1 MCGII
6 GYTGNRPAA
15 PILIEGLKRL
25 EYRGYDSAGIA
36 VEEGDRIQS
45 VCRTGKIAELER
57 SLPQFHLTGS
67 CGIGHTRWATHGV
80 PSEANAHPHLS
91 CDGSIAIVHN
101 GIIENHAELRR
112 ILEERGHTFL
122 SQTDSEVIVHLIE
135 DAYSMLAF
143 EASEDDD
150 LADAEGKRTPHT
162 STSEML
168 AGEPSLL
175 AQAVSMACGF
185 LIGSWAICAMVASEP
200 GKIVCARKES
210 PLVIGRAAT
219 GVHVASDV
227 SAISDAVSEV
237 AVLADGQIAELD
249 ARMFNVFSVAGD
261 VMTRVNPET
270 MKLDRRAD
278 VADRGQYADFMIKE
292 IHEQPR
298 VIRDTLEGRFD
309 GGELTISELALTHEE
324 LNLIDRVC
332 IIACGTSYHA
342 ALVAKNL
349 IEGWARIPCEVE
361 VASEFR
367 YRDPIVTPSTLVV
380 AVSQSGETA
389 DTLAAIRD
397 ARIKGAKVFGITNV
411 LGSPVA
417 RESDGVI
424 YTKANKEVAV
434 ASTKSFTGQLV
445 SLTLLAMLL
454 AQSKGRLKQAQMRM
468 LFSELSNTAAQAEEI
483 LKDADDVHRAALACK
498 DARSAMFIGRGM
510 GAAVAEEGALKLKE
524 ISYLHAEAYP
534 AGEMKHGPIALI
546 EPGFPLIAVA
556 TESPT
561 YEKVLSNIQEA
572 KTRGAMVVAIATEG
586 DERIR
591 EHADHVIH
599 IPKVRDAFSPI
610 TAIIPLQLLARDIA
624 LLRGCNID
632 QPRNLAKSVTVE

>member
-1 MCGII
+1 MCGIV
-6 GYTGNRPAA
+6 GFTGTRPAS

-25 EYRGYDSAGIA
+25 EYRGYDSAGVA
-36 VEEGDRIQS
+36 VEEGSRIQV
-45 VCRTGKIAELER
+45 VCRTGKISTLEQ
-57 SLPQFHLTGS
+57 SLAQFSLTGP
-67 CGIGHTRWATHGV
+67 CGIGHTRWATHGT
-80 PSEANAHPHLS
+80 PSEVNAHPHLS
-91 CDGSIAIVHN
+91 CDGKIAIVHN
-101 GIIENHAELRR
+101 GIIENHEELRR
-112 ILEERGHTFL
+112 ILEGRGHTFT

-143 EASEDDD
+143 DSSEEDD
-150 LADAEGKRTPHT
+150 LADAEGARRPHT
-162 STSEML
+162 PTSEL
-168 AGEPSLL
+168 AAGKPSLL

-185 LIGSWAICAMVASEP
+185 LIGSWAICVMTEYEP

-210 PLVIGRAAT
+210 PLVIGRGAA

-227 SAISDAVSEV
+227 AALADLVGEV
-237 AVLADGQIAELD
+237 AVLADGQIAEL
-249 ARMFNVFSVAGD
+249 APHGFVVFGSHD
-261 VMTRVNPET
+261 DELIRVRPET
-270 MKLDRRAD
+270 MKLSGRSDT
-278 VADRGQYADFMIKE
+278 ADRGQYADFMLKE
-292 IHEQPR
+292 IYEQPR

-309 GGELTISELALTHEE
+309 GGELTIEELGLTHEE
-324 LNLIDRVC
+324 LNLIDRVYL
-332 IIACGTSYHA
+332 IACGTSYHA
-342 ALVAKNL
+342 SLVAKNL

-367 YRDPIVTPSTLVV
+367 YRNPIVTPSTLVV

-454 AQSKGRLKQAQMRM
+454 AQSKGRLKQGQMRL
-468 LFSELSNTAAQAEEI
+468 LFRELASTAAQAEQI
-483 LKDADDVHRAALACK
+483 LKDTERVHQAALASK
-498 DARSAMFIGRGM
+498 DAKSAMFIGRGM

-524 ISYLHAEAYP
+524 VSYLHAEAYP

-546 EPGFPLIAVA
+546 EPGFPVIAVA

-572 KTRGAMVVAIATEG
+572 KARGAMVVAVATEG
-586 DERIR
+586 DERIS
-591 EHADHVIH
+591 EHADEVIY
-599 IPKVRDAFSPI
+599 IPKIRDAFSPI